1 MLCNSNQSVLKKH
14 QLEISNK
21 ENSLINNSRITKLED
36 YINKKTQS
44 DSIRAFKIS
53 ISQRN

>member
-1 MLCNSNQSVLKKH
+1 MLCNSNQSVLKTH

>member
-53 ISQRN
+53 IFQRN